1 MIYLQSDS
9 SRQNERAQ
17 IKSEIKEKQQLTPQI
32 HKILFKNTTVI
43 WQQIG
48 WPEGI
53 NKFLDTHSFS
63 RINQDKTENQTEQ
76 WLITK

>member
-53 NKFLDTHSFS
+53 HKFLDTQSFS